1 MNICGVYSYQ
11 VDQSDNYFDRDRLAS
26 QITRDIKSD
35 CAIMVFGFGLKI
47 SHGFWVFNDEKSIGV
62 NHKNAYS
69 FCRNKIEDLVKANDI
84 HTTLLFIVFNMVYE
98 PGGYEYTKSLP
109 VKSIIK
115 SGKDVYCQEERDV
128 SVDDVDNILR
138 RIFRYRM
145 N

>member
-35 CAIMVFGFGLKI
+35 YAIMVFSFGLKI
-47 SHGFWVFNDEKSIGV
+47 SRGFWVFDDEKSIGV

-115 SGKDVYCQEERDV
+115 SGKDVYCQEDREV

>member
-35 CAIMVFGFGLKI
+35 YAIMVFGFGLKLF
-47 SHGFWVFNDEKSIGV
+47 HGFWAFDDEKSIGV

-115 SGKDVYCQEERDV
+115 SSKNVYCQEGREV
-128 SVDDVDNILR
+128 SADDVDNILR

>member
-35 CAIMVFGFGLKI
+35 YAIMVFGFGLKI
-47 SHGFWVFNDEKSIGV
+47 SHSFWVFDDEKSIGV

-128 SVDDVDNILR
+128 SVDDVANILR

>member
-35 CAIMVFGFGLKI
+35 YAIMVFSFGLKI
-47 SHGFWVFNDEKSIGV
+47 SRGFWVFDDEKSIGV

-115 SGKDVYCQEERDV
+115 SGKDVYCQEDREV
-128 SVDDVDNILR
+128 SADDVDKILR

>member
-11 VDQSDNYFDRDRLAS
+11 VDQNDNYFDRDRLAS

-35 CAIMVFGFGLKI
+35 YAIMVFSFGLKI
-47 SHGFWVFNDEKSIGV
+47 SRDFWVFDDEKPIGV

-84 HTTLLFIVFNMVYE
+84 HTTLLFIAFNMMYE

-115 SGKDVYCQEERDV
+115 SGKDVYCQEDREV

>member
-35 CAIMVFGFGLKI
+35 YAIMVFSFGHKI
-47 SHGFWVFNDEKSIGV
+47 SRDFWAFDDEKSIGV

-109 VKSIIK
+109 MKSIIK
-115 SGKDVYCQEERDV
+115 SGKNVYCQEGREV

>member
-11 VDQSDNYFDRDRLAS
+11 VDQSDSYFDRDRLAS

-35 CAIMVFGFGLKI
+35 YAIMVFGFGLKI
-47 SHGFWVFNDEKSIGV
+47 SHDFWVFDDEKSIGV
-62 NHKNAYS
+62 NHKNVYS
-69 FCRNKIEDLVKANDI
+69 FCRNKIEDLVKVNDI

-115 SGKDVYCQEERDV
+115 SGKDVYYQEEREV
-128 SVDDVDNILR
+128 SANDVDNILR

>member
-35 CAIMVFGFGLKI
+35 YAIMVFSFGLKI
-47 SHGFWVFNDEKSIGV
+47 SRDFWVFDDEKSIGV

-109 VKSIIK
+109 MKSIIK
-115 SGKDVYCQEERDV
+115 SGKDVYCQEDREV

>member
-11 VDQSDNYFDRDRLAS
+11 VDRNDNYFDRDRLAS

-35 CAIMVFGFGLKI
+35 YAIMVFGFGLKI
-47 SHGFWVFNDEKSIGV
+47 SRGFWVFDDEKSIGV

-115 SGKDVYCQEERDV
+115 SGKDVYHQDEREV

>member
-35 CAIMVFGFGLKI
+35 YAIMVFSFGLKI
-47 SHGFWVFNDEKSIGV
+47 SRSFWVFDDEKSIGV

-115 SGKDVYCQEERDV
+115 SAKDVYCQEEREV
-128 SVDDVDNILR
+128 SADDVDNILR